1 MTVAPAPGPGW
12 RATLAA
18 ILAAAIVVSLNVGKL
33 PPALPALRA
42 EFGLDLVA
50 ASLLVSFF
58 QLAGMLLGLFGGM
71 LADRFGPRR
80 VMRTGLIVAAAGSGL
95 GALAPDAA
103 VLLAS
108 RAVESAGFILA
119 VLPGPALLARS
130 VPPARLRA
138 VMGAWSAYMPS
149 GMAAGLVLTPLVL
162 ETLGWRVAWWAIAAA
177 CAAMAVLLGRM
188 VVPDAA
194 QGGATHGAL
203 SLVRDTLRSPRPWVL
218 ALAFGCY
225 AAQWMGV
232 FGFLPTLYTEA
243 AVPLA
248 LAGTLTA
255 AGVAINV
262 VGNLASGVLLQRGV
276 PRQVPVV
283 VAALSMIA
291 GAWLCF
297 AAEGAPFWLRYAG
310 VLLFSGAGGLIPG
323 TLFASTAAYA
333 PHPRAVGTT
342 TGLMQQGS
350 TLGQFLSPPLIAAVH
365 AASGG
370 WHNTG
375 WATAA
380 LAAGDLAAAW
390 AIARFDAADRRA
402 RARSAAA

>member
-1 MTVAPAPGPGW
+1 MAQARPGW
-12 RATLAA
+12 GATLAA
-18 ILAAAIVVSLNVGKL
+18 VLTAAIVVSLNVGKL
-33 PPALPALRA
+33 PPALPALRV

-80 VMRTGLIVAAAGSGL
+80 VMRMGLVVAAAGSML
-95 GALAPDAA
+95 GALAPSMT

-119 VLPGPALLARS
+119 VLPGPALLARG
-130 VPPARLRA
+130 VPPARLRG
-138 VMGAWSAYMPS
+138 VMGAWSAYMPI
-149 GMAAGLVLTPLVL
+149 GMALALALSPLAYESV
-162 ETLGWRVAWWAIAAA
+162 GWRAVWWAVALA
-177 CAAMAVLLGRM
+177 CLAMAVLLGRI
-188 VVPDAA
+188 VAPDPAGRA
-194 QGGATHGAL
+194 PHGAL

-218 ALAFGCY
+218 AVAFGCY
-225 AAQWMGV
+225 ASQWMGV
-232 FGFLPTLYTEA
+232 FSFLPTLYTEA

-255 AGVAINV
+255 IGVAVNV
-262 VGNLASGVLLQRGV
+262 IGNLSSGVLLQRGV
-276 PRQVPVV
+276 PRPVLIAT
-283 VAALSMIA
+283 AALSMMV

-297 AAEGAPFWLRYAG
+297 GSDAPFAVRYAG
-310 VLLFSGAGGLIPG
+310 VLLFSAVGGLIPG
-323 TLFASTAAYA
+323 TLFASTLAYA
-333 PHPRAVGTT
+333 PHPRAVATT

-370 WHNTG
+370 WQHTW
-375 WATAA
+375 WATGA
-380 LAAGDLAAAW
+380 LAAGDLMMAW
-390 AIARFDAADRRA
+390 LVLRFDRADRRA
-402 RARSAAA
+402 RETLPRG

>member
-1 MTVAPAPGPGW
+1 VAHARPGW
-12 RATLAA
+12 GATLAA
-18 ILAAAIVVSLNVGKL
+18 VLTAAIVVSLNVGKL

-80 VMRTGLIVAAAGSGL
+80 VMRVGLVVAAAGSML
-95 GALAPDAA
+95 GALAPSMA

-119 VLPGPALLARS
+119 VLPGPALLARG
-130 VPPARLRA
+130 VPPGRLRG
-138 VMGAWSAYMPS
+138 VMGAWSAYMPV
-149 GMAAGLVLTPLVL
+149 GMALALALSPLAYESV
-162 ETLGWRVAWWAIAAA
+162 GWRAVWWAVALASL
-177 CAAMAVLLGRM
+177 AMAALLGR
-188 VVPDAA
+188 VVAPDPAGRA
-194 QGGATHGAL
+194 PHGAL

-218 ALAFGCY
+218 AVAFGCY
-225 AAQWMGV
+225 ASQWMGV
-232 FGFLPTLYTEA
+232 FSFLPTLYTEA

-255 AGVAINV
+255 IGVAVNV
-262 VGNLASGVLLQRGV
+262 IGNLSSGVLLQRGV
-276 PRQVPVV
+276 PRPVLIA
-283 VAALSMIA
+283 VAAVSMIV

-297 AAEGAPFWLRYAG
+297 GSDAPFAVRYAG
-310 VLLFSGAGGLIPG
+310 VLLFSAVGGLIPG
-323 TLFASTAAYA
+323 TLFASTPAYA
-333 PHPRAVGTT
+333 PHPRAVATT

-370 WHNTG
+370 WQHTW
-375 WATAA
+375 WATGA
-380 LAAGDLAAAW
+380 LALGDLAMAW
-390 AIARFDAADRRA
+390 LVLRFDRADRRA
-402 RARSAAA
+402 REAAPRG

>member
-1 MTVAPAPGPGW
+1 MARGDTGW
-12 RATLAA
+12 GRTLAA

-33 PPALPALRA
+33 PPALPLLRA
-42 EFGLDLVA
+42 EFSLDLVE

-80 VMRTGLIVAAAGSGL
+80 VMRCGLLVAAAGSAT
-95 GALAPDAA
+95 GALAPSAA

-108 RAVESAGFILA
+108 RAIESAGFILA
-119 VLPGPALLARS
+119 VLPGPALLARN
-130 VPPARLRA
+130 VPAARLRG
-138 VMGAWSAYMPS
+138 VMGAWSAYMPA
-149 GMAAGLVLTPLVL
+149 GMALGLVASPFVYDAY
-162 ETLGWRVAWWAIAAA
+162 GWRPAWWAVAAA
-177 CAAMAVLLGRM
+177 CAAMAAVLGVAVDRDAPGR
-188 VVPDAA
+188 VPE
-194 QGGATHGAL
+194 GAL
-203 SLVRDTLRSPRPWVL
+203 GLVRDTLRSPRPWVL
-218 ALAFGCY
+218 AAAFGCY

-232 FGFLPTLYTEA
+232 FSFLPTLYTEA
-243 AVPLA
+243 DVPLA

-262 VGNLASGVLLQRGV
+262 VGNLASGALLQRGV
-276 PRQVPVV
+276 PRPVPIA
-283 VAALSMIA
+283 VASVAMIA

-297 AAEGAPFWLRYAG
+297 GTDAPFWVRYVG
-310 VLLFSGAGGLIPG
+310 VLTFSAFGGLIPG
-323 TLFASTAAYA
+323 TLFATTASYA
-333 PHPRAVGTT
+333 PSPRAVGTT

-375 WATAA
+375 WATGLLA
-380 LAAGDLAAAW
+380 LGVLAAAW
-390 AIARFDAADRRA
+390 AIARFDRADRLA
-402 RARSAAA
+402 RRGAG